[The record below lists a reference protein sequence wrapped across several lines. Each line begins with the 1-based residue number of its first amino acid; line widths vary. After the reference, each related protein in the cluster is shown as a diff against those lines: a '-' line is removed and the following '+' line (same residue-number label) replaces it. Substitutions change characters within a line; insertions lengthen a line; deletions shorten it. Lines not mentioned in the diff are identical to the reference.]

1 MLLFARHNA
10 FAFTFPSL
18 PIRRLLMRRTFRVIL
33 VIIAVLVVLV
43 LVAPFLIP
51 VNQFRPTIEEKAS
64 AALGRKVDVGNLSLS
79 LFSGSLAADNLSI
92 ADDPKFSNA
101 PFLTAKSVKVGVEL
115 LPLILHKELNITN
128 ILIDSP
134 AVTLLRNPGGV
145 WNYSSF
151 GASAAKSQGSQTPPP
166 PQTQKPSPSNA
177 GEFSVEKLELR
188 NGTVVIGSTNSQKR
202 STYDKVDLTASHVSL
217 TTKFPVTLTAN
228 LPGGGNLKLDG
239 TAGPLDQENTA
250 LTPVNAKLIV
260 NNLNLATTGLLDP
273 SVGLGGLFDLN
284 ATIASQNGEAHLS
297 GSAKLSKALL
307 VAGGS
312 PAAVPVL
319 VDFNTKY
326 DLRKNR
332 GVLEPS
338 TLKIGNAVAHLTGTY
353 EVPADSDAVVLHVKV
368 EGQNMPAKDLEA
380 FLPALGIH
388 MPSGAS
394 LQAGTLNANLE
405 LNGPTNK
412 LVTSGNVGM
421 FNAKLAGFDLG
432 SKLAAVSHLVGINT
446 GKDLDIEKMTTDLH
460 VAPTGLQ
467 AQNFQAVVPSLGTLV
482 GNGTIDAKNELDF
495 KMAATLKNAIGGAAG
510 AAGGAATGAAS
521 DAIGG
526 LLGKVTGGAASG
538 AAGGLL
544 GNCKNANGGS
554 GPTLPFQIKGTTKD
568 PKFIPDVGGVA
579 ASMLKSQLGCF
590 GGGSQ
595 AKASSQQ
602 QPQQQNPNNPIDAL
616 GGLFKKKK
624 QP

>member
-1 MLLFARHNA
+1 
-10 FAFTFPSL
+10 
-18 PIRRLLMRRTFRVIL
+18 MRRTLRVIL
-33 VIIAVLVVLV
+33 VIVVVLVVLV

-79 LFSGSLAADNLSI
+79 LFTGSLAADNLSI
-92 ADDPKFSNA
+92 ADDAKFSNS
-101 PFLTAKSVKVGVEL
+101 PFLTAKSIKVGVEL
-115 LPLILHKELNITN
+115 VPLILRKDLNITK
-128 ILIDSP
+128 IVIDSP
-134 AVTLLRNPGGV
+134 EVTLLRNPGGV

-151 GASAAKSQGSQTPPP
+151 GASAAKSQGKQEAAPPQQTPPP
-166 PQTQKPSPSNA
+166 QAEKPSSA
-177 GEFSVEKLELR
+177 GEFSVDKLELR
-188 NGTVVIGSTNSQKR
+188 DGRVVIGSTNSQKR
-202 STYDKVDLTASHVSL
+202 STYDKVNLTASNVSL
-217 TTKFPVTLTAN
+217 TTKFPVTLSAN
-228 LPGGGNLKLDG
+228 LPGGGDLKLDG

-250 LTPVNAKLIV
+250 LTPVNAKLTV
-260 NNLNLATTGLLDP
+260 NGLNLANTGLLDP
-273 SVGLGGLFDLN
+273 SAGLGGVLDLN
-284 ATIASQNGEAHLS
+284 ATLASQNGEASIS

-312 PAAVPVL
+312 SAAVPAV

-338 TLKIGNAVAHLTGTY
+338 TLKIGGAVTHLNGTY
-353 EVPADSDAVVLHVKV
+353 EVPADSDAVVVHIKV
-368 EGQNMPAKDLEA
+368 EGQNLPAKDLEA

-394 LQAGTLNANLE
+394 LQAGTLNTNLD
-405 LNGPTNK
+405 LSGPTNK

-421 FNAKLAGFDLG
+421 FNAKLVGFDLG
-432 SKLAAVSHLVGINT
+432 SKLAAVSKLIGVNT
-446 GKDLDIEKMTTDLH
+446 GKDLDIEKMTTDLRM
-460 VAPTGLQ
+460 APTGLQ

-495 KMAATLKNAIGGAAG
+495 KMAATLKNGVASAAAG
-510 AAGGAATGAAS
+510 AAAGAGAATGGAS
-521 DAIGG
+521 NAIGG
-526 LLGKVTGGAASG
+526 LLGKVTGGAGGGVAS
-538 AAGGLL
+538 AAGGFL
-544 GNCKNANGGS
+544 GNCKNASGGS

-579 ASMLKSQLGCF
+579 AGMLKSQLGCF

-595 AKASSQQ
+595 SSKASPQQ
-602 QPQQQNPNNPIDAL
+602 QPNPTNPVDAI

-624 QP
+624 P